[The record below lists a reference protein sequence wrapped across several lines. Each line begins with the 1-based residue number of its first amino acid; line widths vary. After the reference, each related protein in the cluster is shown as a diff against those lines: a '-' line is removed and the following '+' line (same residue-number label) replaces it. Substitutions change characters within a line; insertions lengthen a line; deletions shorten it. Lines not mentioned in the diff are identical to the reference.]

1 MMQLLLEHRACR
13 LFEVGDTHHVYIPH
27 LPKIYSKSY
36 AAILHIHQQYQGSP
50 RVST

>member
-1 MMQLLLEHRACR
+1 MMQLLLEHQAYR

-36 AAILHIHQQYQGSP
+36 TAILHIDQQSQGSP
-50 RVST
+50 RDST